1 MINAIGAVLLIG
13 GTAAFGI
20 SGVFRLRARSRS
32 LAVIIGTLGVMQSEI
47 CDRLT
52 PMPELLSQLS
62 EEAAYPA
69 SLLFKNAEE
78 KMKSGLGGVSFAT
91 IWRQAVSDTPEL
103 MLKCEEA
110 SVLHELGQSLGKYN
124 AEQQKRA
131 LQYAE
136 RKMEDFRKKA
146 DNERDTNSKLHA
158 FLGVT
163 AGVFAAVI
171 LI

>member
-13 GTAAFGI
+13 GTAAFGL
-20 SGVFRLRARSRS
+20 SGVFRLRARSRN
-32 LAVIIGTLGVMQSEI
+32 LATITGALGVMQSEI

-52 PMPELLSQLS
+52 PMSELLSQLS
-62 EEAAYPA
+62 EEAGYPA

-91 IWRQAVSDTPEL
+91 IWRQAVSETPEL
-103 MLKCEEA
+103 TLKREEE
-110 SVLHELGQSLGKYN
+110 SVLHELGQSLGRYN
-124 AEQQKRA
+124 ANQQKRA
-131 LQYAE
+131 LEYAE
-136 RKMEDFRKKA
+136 RKMEEFCKKA
-146 DNERDTNSKLHA
+146 DAERDANSKLHA